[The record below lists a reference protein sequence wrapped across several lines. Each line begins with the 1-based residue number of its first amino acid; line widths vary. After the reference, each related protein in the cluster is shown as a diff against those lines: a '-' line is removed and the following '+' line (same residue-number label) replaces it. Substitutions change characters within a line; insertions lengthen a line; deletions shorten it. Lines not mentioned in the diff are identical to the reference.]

1 MESIRK
7 TARLAGWVYLG
18 VVISGLFVLMY
29 VPSRLFVSDNAAATV
44 GNIVAHQTL
53 FRTYILIGVI
63 AELLF
68 ITVVLL
74 LYRLFKEVNQLL
86 AGAMVLL
93 VLIIAP
99 LAFLSSMNQVA
110 TLAFARGDALLAVFD
125 KPQRDALAALLL
137 TIDDQGTLIAEIFWG
152 LWLLPLGLLVF
163 RSGFLPR
170 FLGVWLIING
180 LAYLVISLTGLLLP
194 QYVHTMFLIA
204 QPALMGELAFTLWLL
219 IVGARPSEATI
230 DFASSRVS

>member
-1 MESIRK
+1 MESTKK
-7 TARLAGWVYLG
+7 TARLTGLVYLG

-29 VPSRLFVSDNAAATV
+29 VPGRLFVSDNAAATV
-44 GNIVAHQTL
+44 SNIVAHQTL
-53 FRTYILIGVI
+53 FRTYILVGIV

-68 ITVVLL
+68 VTVVLMLYQL
-74 LYRLFKEVNQLL
+74 LKGVNQVQ
-86 AGAMVLL
+86 AAVMVLL
-93 VLIIAP
+93 VLVMAP

-110 TLAFARGDALLAVFD
+110 TLAFARGDALLTVFD

-137 TIDDQGTLIAEIFWG
+137 TIDDQGTVIAEIFWG

-180 LAYLVISLTGLLLP
+180 LAYLAMSFTGLLLP
-194 QYVHTMFLIA
+194 QYEDRVSNIVF
-204 QPALMGELAFTLWLL
+204 PALLGEMAFMLWLV
-219 IVGARPSEATI
+219 IRGARPLPAP
-230 DFASSRVS
+230 SS

>member
-1 MESIRK
+1 CR
-7 TARLAGWVYLG
+7 TARATGLVYLG
-18 VVISGLFVLMY
+18 VVILWLFVLMY

-86 AGAMVLL
+86 AGVMMLL

-125 KPQRDALAALLL
+125 TPPRGALPGLLL
-137 TIDDQGTLIAEIFWG
+137 TIVARGTL
-152 LWLLPLGLLVF
+152 LV
-163 RSGFLPR
+163 
-170 FLGVWLIING
+170 
-180 LAYLVISLTGLLLP
+180 
-194 QYVHTMFLIA
+194 
-204 QPALMGELAFTLWLL
+204 
-219 IVGARPSEATI
+219 
-230 DFASSRVS
+230 D